1 MVMVWFRWFSP
12 FKGVFSGSMLIF
24 RGDPLDV
31 FVYFCALWRKES
43 QKISSTWMFR
53 TSSGSSHTKWPS
65 RAGTIAFG
73 QDAINYSSP
82 SSQCIIHHTIDG
94 RNPTLVLHCLEWL
107 QLIRHVQTSNILK
120 YPLLTANSWEN
131 GVTLST
137 KCRRKRSINHHG
149 PISHNGK
156 NDHQRK
162 AKKWGISKSCLEH
175 DEFARNIIEQWHILN
190 FKRWI
195 PRTLEEMVMHS
206 LIIH

>member
-1 MVMVWFRWFSP
+1 MF
-12 FKGVFSGSMLIF
+12 
-24 RGDPLDV
+24 LDV

-43 QKISSTWMFR
+43 QKISSTWIFR
-53 TSSGSSHTKWPS
+53 TSSREFSYFS
-65 RAGTIAFG
+65 TIKRWDYSLSVRM
-73 QDAINYSSP
+73 QSTSSP

-94 RNPTLVLHCLEWL
+94 RNPTLVLHCLDWL
-107 QLIRHVQTSNILK
+107 RLRHVQTSNILK

-195 PRTLEEMVMHS
+195 PRTL
-206 LIIH
+206 